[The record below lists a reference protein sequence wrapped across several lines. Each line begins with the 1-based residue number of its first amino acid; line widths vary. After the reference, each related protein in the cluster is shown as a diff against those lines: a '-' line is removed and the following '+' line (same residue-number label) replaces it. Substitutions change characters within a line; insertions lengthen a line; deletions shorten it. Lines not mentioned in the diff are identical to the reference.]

1 MIDEKKL
8 LENRPEYLNP
18 NMNDEIKSAHNKG
31 WNDCNKYWF
40 NIIEEQLKVSEW
52 ISVSE
57 RLPDVDIE
65 VLVSCKARITKYSY
79 IDIDYRSK
87 KNGKWVYFG
96 EDVIAWRPLPEPYR
110 EED

>member
-18 NMNDEIKSAHNKG
+18 NMNDEIRSAYNKG

-40 NIIEEQLKVSEW
+40 NITKEQSKVGEW
-52 ISVSE
+52 ISISE

-65 VLVSCKARITKYSY
+65 VLVSCKSCITKCSY
-79 IDIDYRSK
+79 IDTDYRSK
-87 KNGKWVYFG
+87 ESGKWAHFG
-96 EDVIAWRPLPEPYR
+96 EDVIAWQPLPEVYK
-110 EED
+110 EN